1 MPVPSCHTPEP
12 STVDHDAMN
21 HAAMGHDGM
30 DHSATS
36 HEGMADHSAM
46 GHHTMEGLPL
56 TALYGTMVAALLV
69 TLWGLTRGR
78 HWFRHT
84 WSPRF
89 QLNSLRPIAWLL
101 KQRWFQFSLQLPLVL
116 ILGLL
121 IYAGFY
127 GTPVSDENI
136 ATVLTWSIWWTLLIL
151 DILLLGRM
159 WCLACPWEALAA
171 WTRRLALWRR
181 NDEPLALNYRWPKWL
196 QNVYPATILFTG
208 LTWLELGHGVSMK
221 PAATAMLGLLM
232 VIMAVI
238 PAMFFERRAFCKY
251 GCLIGRVVGIYSMI
265 APVEVRAKD
274 KSVCRSCK
282 TKDCYRGNEKGYPCP
297 TGQYLPTMQH
307 NTYCTVC
314 TECFK
319 TCPSDN
325 VALNLRPFCSDLETV
340 RKPRRD
346 EAIFAIVLV
355 ALTSFHGLTM
365 TPTWNALLSD
375 TMFATGLPRLTSFS
389 LMMAAFLALPFVIFY
404 AGARLATRLGAWTKR
419 SVLGPRPIW
428 RVAAAY
434 AYPMI
439 AIALMY
445 HLAHNAGHFL
455 MEGTMVVPV
464 LSDPLGNGADYFGT
478 ADFQTRMLGSM
489 TTVWV
494 LMIFFVLVGHIWAT
508 RAMERA
514 HRGLAR
520 SQSRDRLP
528 WKARVAIGIFPL
540 LVTGANLWLL
550 AQPMEMRT
558 GM

>member
-1 MPVPSCHTPEP
+1 M
-12 STVDHDAMN
+12 DHS
-21 HAAMGHDGM
+21 GM
-30 DHSATS
+30 DHSGMMM
-36 HEGMADHSAM
+36 HEGMDHSGMMMHEGMDHGAM
-46 GHHTMEGLPL
+46 GHHTMPGLPH
-56 TALYGTMVAALLV
+56 TALYGSMLAALIV
-69 TLWGLTRGR
+69 SVWGLTRGAT
-78 HWFRHT
+78 WFRKP
-84 WSPRF
+84 WAPRF
-89 QLNSLRPIAWLL
+89 QLNSLRPIDWLL
-101 KQRWFQFSLQLPLVL
+101 KRRWFQFSLQFPLVL

-127 GTPVSDENI
+127 GTPASDKNI
-136 ATVLTWSIWWTLLIL
+136 ATVLTWSIWWTVLIL

-159 WCLACPWEALAA
+159 WCLACPWEALAG
-171 WTRRLALWRR
+171 WTRRLAFWQR
-181 NDEPLALNYRWPKWL
+181 NDEPLALNYRFPKWL

-208 LTWLELGHGVSMK
+208 LTWLELGYGVSMR
-221 PAATAMLGLLM
+221 PAATATLGLMM

-238 PAMFFERRAFCKY
+238 PALFFERRAFCKY

-274 KSVCRSCK
+274 KGVCRTCK
-282 TKDCYRGNEKGYPCP
+282 TKDCYRGNDKGYPCP
-297 TGQYLPTMQH
+297 TGQYLPTMEH

-325 VALNLRPFCSDLETV
+325 VALNLRPFSSDLSSV

-346 EAIFAIVLV
+346 EAIFALVLV

-365 TPTWNALLSD
+365 TPNWNAALSKA
-375 TMFATGLPRLTSFS
+375 MFATHLSRLTTFS
-389 LMMAAFLALPFVIFY
+389 LMMTVFLAVPFVLYFV
-404 AGARLATRLGAWTKR
+404 GVKLATKYGAWTKK
-419 SVLGPRPIW
+419 SLLGPKPVW

-439 AIALMY
+439 AVALMY

-455 MEGTMVVPV
+455 MEGTMIIPV
-464 LSDPLGNGADYFGT
+464 LSDPLGSGADIFGT
-478 ADFQTRMLGSM
+478 AGFQTRMLGSM
-489 TTVWV
+489 NTVWV
-494 LMIFFVLVGHIWAT
+494 LMIFFVLVGHVWAT

-514 HRGLAR
+514 HRGLAGN
-520 SQSRDRLP
+520 QSRDALPLRARL
-528 WKARVAIGIFPL
+528 AIGVFPL
-540 LVTGANLWLL
+540 LVTCANLWLL